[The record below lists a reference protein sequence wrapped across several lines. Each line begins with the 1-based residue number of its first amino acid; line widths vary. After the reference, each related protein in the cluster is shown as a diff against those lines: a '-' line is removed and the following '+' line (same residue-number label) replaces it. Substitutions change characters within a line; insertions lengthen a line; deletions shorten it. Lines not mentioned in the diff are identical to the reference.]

1 VVAKRVT
8 QQRLR
13 HRRETRRGRPRVHAE
28 AWSKVSVVL
37 FDRQIAQLDR
47 LAADMRHWTGTPVHR
62 AALIRA
68 VLDGLFDSE
77 FEITTAGSERELR
90 ARIAQRLRG

>member
-1 VVAKRVT
+1 VVKRVT
-8 QQRLR
+8 RKR
-13 HRRETRRGRPRVHAE
+13 PWHRRETRRGRPRVHAE

-37 FDRQIAQLDR
+37 FDRQIGQLDR
-47 LAADMRHWTGTPVHR
+47 LASEMRRKTGTLVHR

-77 FEITTAGSERELR
+77 FEITTAVSERELR
-90 ARIAQRLRG
+90 ARIGRRLRR

>member
-37 FDRQIAQLDR
+37 FDRQIGQLDR
-47 LAADMRHWTGTPVHR
+47 LASEMRRKTGTLVHR

-68 VLDGLFDSE
+68 VLDGLFASE
-77 FEITTAGSERELR
+77 FAITTVVSERELR
-90 ARIAQRLRG
+90 ARLAQRIRR

>member
-1 VVAKRVT
+1 MVAKRVR
-8 QQRLR
+8 QRRLTER
-13 HRRETRRGRPRVHAE
+13 QKTRRGRPRVHSE

-47 LAADMRHWTGTPVHR
+47 LTTEMRRRTGTIVHR

-68 VLDGLFDSE
+68 VLDGMFDSE
-77 FEITTAGSERELR
+77 FEIATAGSERELR
-90 ARIAQRLRG
+90 ARIAKRLRA